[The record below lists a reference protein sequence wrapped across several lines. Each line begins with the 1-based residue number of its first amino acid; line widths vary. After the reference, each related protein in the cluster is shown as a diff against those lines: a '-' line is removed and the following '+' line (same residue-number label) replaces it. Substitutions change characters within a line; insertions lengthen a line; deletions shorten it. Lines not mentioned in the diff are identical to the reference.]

1 MQRNLG
7 TAKPVNPILVVTK
20 ADELVAVGEYL
31 AKQPYVGLDV
41 ETALPDQTICL
52 VQISTLRET
61 WVIDAVQVEDLSPLH
76 EVFASPGVI
85 KIIHNASF
93 ERRALRTRGL
103 ELVNVFDTLSASRRR
118 RGPQI
123 DGGHGL
129 AAVCERELG
138 FVLDK
143 SEQTSDWRRR
153 PLHDRQIQYA
163 ALDAEIL
170 ISLYEWFQLDS
181 NPLFPTSP

>member
-1 MQRNLG
+1 MRKLG
-7 TAKPVNPILVVTK
+7 TATPVNPILMITRP
-20 ADELVAVGEYL
+20 DDLVAVGAYL
-31 AKQPYVGLDV
+31 TKQPYVGLDV
-41 ETALPDQTICL
+41 ETTLHDQTICL

-61 WVIDAVQVEDLSPLH
+61 WVIDAVHVEDLSPLH

-85 KIIHNASF
+85 KVIHNAPF
-93 ERRALRTRGL
+93 ERRALRQHGL
-103 ELVNVFDTLSASRRR
+103 ELVNVFDTLSASRRH
-118 RGPQI
+118 RGRGI

-138 FVLDK
+138 FYLDK

-153 PLHDRQIQYA
+153 PLCDRQIAYA

-170 ISLYEWFQLDS
+170 ISLYAWFQLE
-181 NPLFPTSP
+181 PQLF